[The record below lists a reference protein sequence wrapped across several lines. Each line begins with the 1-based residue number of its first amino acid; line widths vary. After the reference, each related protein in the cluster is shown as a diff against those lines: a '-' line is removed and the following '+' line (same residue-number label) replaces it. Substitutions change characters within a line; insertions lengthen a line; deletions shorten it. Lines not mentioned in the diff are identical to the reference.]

1 MKNDENSKLNK
12 DFNVSQKADEA
23 QKAREEERQKQIEAI
38 KNDKDRKEVKDMM
51 RVRDEE
57 VRRDVALKHE
67 EQQKIVRDEIDK
79 RIAEQRTPKL
89 DFTAI
94 KSIIG
99 KSPQD
104 IADKVRAQYKAHHER
119 ELANF
124 GAGVAVP
131 FNNLIDKKLEAVLEQ
146 QRQKEA
152 EPTFE
157 KETTRSPDSSREGFQ
172 KAHDQTGGEKDWR
185 SLKADRE
192 AKADNEN
199 KL

>member
-12 DFNVSQKADEA
+12 DFNVSRNADEA
-23 QKAREEERQKQIEAI
+23 QKVREEDRQKQIEAI

-51 RVRDEE
+51 RTRDEE

-104 IADKVRAQYKAHHER
+104 IADKVRAQFKAHHER
-119 ELANF
+119 ELSSF

-157 KETTRSPDSSREGFQ
+157 KETTRSPDSSRGAFQ

-192 AKADNEN
+192 AEAKNDRER
-199 KL
+199 

>member
-1 MKNDENSKLNK
+1 MKNDENSQLNK
-12 DFNVSQKADEA
+12 DFNLSQNADAA

-67 EQQKIVRDEIDK
+67 EQQKIVRDEINK
-79 RIAEQRTPKL
+79 RVADQRAAKL

-104 IADKVRAQYKAHHER
+104 IADKVRAQFKAHHER
-119 ELANF
+119 ELASF
-124 GAGVAVP
+124 GAGAAAP
-131 FNNLIDKKLEAVLEQ
+131 FNNLIDKQLETVLEQ

-157 KETTRSPDSSREGFQ
+157 KETTRSPDSSRDGFQ

-192 AKADNEN
+192 AKAKNDRER
-199 KL
+199 